1 MAHSTDLSHAWSLQV
16 PQDVPPTPGVVSGGV
31 HIAYRE
37 RFGSAVVRNL
47 IDHQQPIQQK
57 RDKDDME
64 LLRKILTGIA
74 KRPDHMKPNA
84 DHAAQLRAMTR

>member
-16 PQDVPPTPGVVSGGV
+16 PQDVPSKPGVVNGGV
-31 HIAYRE
+31 RIAYRE

-47 IDHQQPIQQK
+47 INHQQSIQQK

-64 LLRKILTGIA
+64 LLRKILAGIA
-74 KRPDHMKPNA
+74 KRPENMKPNA
-84 DHAAQLRAMTR
+84 SHAAQLRGMRR